1 LFAYC
6 GLDTFGI
13 PLFAPPTPAPPA
25 PLAPIAAPSAVV
37 AFLSVTVAAAWFLSA
52 VPGGLAPV

>member
-6 GLDTFGI
+6 GLDTFVYA
-13 PLFAPPTPAPPA
+13 LFVPPPPAPPV
-25 PLAPIAAPSAVV
+25 PLAPMAAPSAVV
-37 AFLSVTVAAAWFLSA
+37 AFLSVAVAAAWFLSA

>member
-1 LFAYC
+1 
-6 GLDTFGI
+6 
-13 PLFAPPTPAPPA
+13 LFAPPTPAPPA

>member
-1 LFAYC
+1 VLFV
-6 GLDTFGI
+6 
-13 PLFAPPTPAPPA
+13 PPPPAPPA